1 MCFPTQ
7 RILFGLS
14 WLDVSLLKKMQVIK
28 WERCYMLEGQEKHH
42 TQQNRSQCVL
52 VGSILFS
59 LQLQL
64 YDGVMASIESYSLK
78 KGIKMNLSRAEWL
91 CLVLTSQKVIFC
103 LCPRASAAAT
113 GR

>member
-1 MCFPTQ
+1 
-7 RILFGLS
+7 
-14 WLDVSLLKKMQVIK
+14 MQAIK
-28 WERCYMLEGQEKHH
+28 WERFYVLEGQEKHH

-52 VGSILFS
+52 VGSILFLS

-78 KGIKMNLSRAEWL
+78 KGIKIHLSRAEWL
-91 CLVLTSQKVIFC
+91 CLVLTSQRVISC
-103 LCPRASAAAT
+103 LRLCASPAAAT